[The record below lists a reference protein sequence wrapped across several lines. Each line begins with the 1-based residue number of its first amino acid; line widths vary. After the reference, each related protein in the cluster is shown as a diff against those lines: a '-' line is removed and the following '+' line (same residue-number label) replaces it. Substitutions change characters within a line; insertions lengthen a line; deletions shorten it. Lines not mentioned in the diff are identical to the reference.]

1 MITIISNLFIYF
13 GLLLSLFPQWL
24 GTFTPVFIAGCL
36 IVYLIGDHLD
46 GMQAKR
52 TGTGSALG
60 EFCDHYLDAFNNG
73 IIVFIMLTVFDINQS
88 LATVVVLVISY
99 LAHMSVFYEQFKTG
113 WLTFE
118 RIGSLEGV
126 LLSALLI
133 GLTTLEPFLTAMN
146 YRVAGLISVAEAVIA
161 GSTVGAFLTFIQTAR
176 RTPEILRGYWIFA
189 FLLIVVGVCGVM
201 VLNNFQ
207 LFVILTLYASLYIG
221 WIMYAHLIDGRERM
235 SDWITP
241 AFLLISVLSRL
252 NDYIFLITVLY
263 LTARIIHLIRKTFSS
278 LSMYWVWQNPTR

>member
-1 MITIISNLFIYF
+1 
-13 GLLLSLFPQWL
+13 
-24 GTFTPVFIAGCL
+24 
-36 IVYLIGDHLD
+36 
-46 GMQAKR
+46 
-52 TGTGSALG
+52 
-60 EFCDHYLDAFNNG
+60 
-73 IIVFIMLTVFDINQS
+73 MLTVFDINQP
-88 LATVVVLVISY
+88 LATVTVLVISY

-133 GLTTLEPFLTAMN
+133 GLTTLEPFTTAIN
-146 YRVAGLISVAEAVIA
+146 YRVAGLISVAEAIIA

-201 VLNNFQ
+201 VLDNFQ
-207 LFVILTLYASLYIG
+207 LFVVLTLYASLYIG

-241 AFLLISVLSRL
+241 AFLLICALSRL
-252 NDYIFLITVLY
+252 SDYIFLTTVLY

-278 LSMYWVWQNPTR
+278 LSVYWVWQNPTR